1 MEEVFQNSF
10 VRVARSSE
18 SGHEG
23 FIFSLFFRKNVH
35 GFFSKTL
42 VRNVFAVFRR
52 APCLRNGCRI
62 ILK

>member
-23 FIFSLFFRKNVH
+23 FIFSLFLEKMSMDSF
-35 GFFSKTL
+35 
-42 VRNVFAVFRR
+42 
-52 APCLRNGCRI
+52 
-62 ILK
+62 